1 MLNAKILSQIKQG
14 CFTNNQNVRS
24 IEKWGD
30 LINILFHSTEHLY
43 NRERIQCTNHNF
55 WQEYPQKDSLWVFF
69 LDTIT
74 KPKKNQ
80 ELQAKKSKTCGFL
93 SSHVQAYV
101 SSHTYLIN
109 WDYSIWVFL
118 NEIMKWNAD
127 YYYSSRKK

>member
-1 MLNAKILSQIKQG
+1 MNAKILSQIRQDS
-14 CFTNNQNVRS
+14 FTNNQSVRL

-30 LINILFHSTEHLY
+30 LINILFHSIEHLY
-43 NRERIQCTNHNF
+43 NRGRIQCPNHHF
-55 WQEYPQKDSLWVFF
+55 LSGISTKKLIVSFF

-74 KPKKNQ
+74 KSKKNQ
-80 ELQAKKSKTCGFL
+80 ELQIKKPKTFDFL

-109 WDYSIWVFL
+109 WDSSIWVFL